1 MKKKKTKLF
10 SWTVASVAAL
20 TLLCGTW
27 ASAAVS
33 LTSGADGIYLRNS
46 GQEYT
51 FQVDVPKN
59 HFVAI
64 RVDGVYLM
72 GEKAPVQIDIEV
84 GGTCCYSGSG
94 NTGAFVYQDPDNGRT
109 GSNHLCTAYTQ

>member
-10 SWTVASVAAL
+10 SWTVASLAAL

-59 HFVAI
+59 HLWQSAW
-64 RVDGVYLM
+64 M
-72 GEKAPVQIDIEV
+72 GYILWERKLL
-84 GGTCCYSGSG
+84 Y
-94 NTGAFVYQDPDNGRT
+94 R
-109 GSNHLCTAYTQ
+109 

>member
-10 SWTVASVAAL
+10 SWTVASVSAL

-72 GEKAPVQIDIEV
+72 GEKAPVQLSLIHI
-84 GGTCCYSGSG
+84 
-94 NTGAFVYQDPDNGRT
+94 
-109 GSNHLCTAYTQ
+109 

>member
-84 GGTCCYSGSG
+84 GGTAPVVTPAPETQAPSS
-94 NTGAFVYQDPDNGRT
+94 TKTPTPAAT
-109 GSNHLCTAYTQ
+109 TAIPSYAPP

>member
-10 SWTVASVAAL
+10 SWTVASVAVL

-46 GQEYT
+46 GKEYT
-51 FQVDVPKN
+51 FQVDAPKN

-64 RVDGVYLM
+64 RVDGYILW
-72 GEKAPVQIDIEV
+72 ERKLP
-84 GGTCCYSGSG
+84 Y
-94 NTGAFVYQDPDNGRT
+94 R
-109 GSNHLCTAYTQ
+109 